1 MTAGHTIDRA
11 LLGILVGVLVISIGV
26 HLYDV
31 DVFSLNFANEDG
43 AVEYATAFGLLF
55 CSLTFV
61 THAGSLRRRGMTLAA
76 VCTAFYALLFF
87 MGAGEEVSWGQRI
100 FGWES
105 GEFFMENNKQYETNL
120 HNLVVGDM
128 HLAKTVFGSGLTAVI
143 LLYLVAL
150 PLLYP
155 RVGWVTRLAD
165 KFAIPVPGL
174 RHTVLA
180 VLASLVIAV
189 MDQSRKWEVYELIF
203 SLLMLSIIILPQNR
217 DHTR

>member
-1 MTAGHTIDRA
+1 MAAAHTIDRA
-11 LLGILVGVLVISIGV
+11 LLGVIGLVLIVSIGV
-26 HLYDV
+26 HLYDTTY
-31 DVFSLNFANEDG
+31 FALTYAREDG
-43 AVEYATAFGLLF
+43 AVEYATALGLLL
-55 CSLTFV
+55 CSMTFV
-61 THAGSLRRRGMTLAA
+61 THAGSLRRRGLTLAA
-76 VCTAFYALLFF
+76 VCTAVYALLFF

-105 GEFFMENNKQYETNL
+105 GEFFLENNHQDETNL
-120 HNLVVGDM
+120 HNLVVGDL

-155 RVGWVTRLAD
+155 RVGLIQRLAD

-180 VLASLVIAV
+180 ILASLVIAV
-189 MDQSRKWEVYELIF
+189 IDQSRKWEVYECIF
-203 SLLMLSIIILPQNR
+203 SLLMLAIIVAPQNR
-217 DHTR
+217 EQTR